1 MLKFNKLVVLD
12 CRLSIS
18 GSAESPQLPQYKTKG
33 NRDNLLRVI
42 HVSIGDIH
50 VEV

>member
-1 MLKFNKLVVLD
+1 MLEHNKLVVLG

-33 NRDNLLRVI
+33 NRDKTKGCTREKMGYT
-42 HVSIGDIH
+42 S
-50 VEV
+50 